1 MSDIIHGFQPVYDAN
16 SEVLI
21 LGSFP
26 SVKSRQTDFYYGNRQ
41 NRFWKMLFAF
51 FGEERK
57 EDVAAKKEF
66 LLRRH
71 VALWDVVMSCEI
83 KGSSDASIKN
93 YTVADVP
100 ALLAKTK
107 IRLVLLNGTTAFKI
121 FERAFPHFPIPYA
134 LMPSTSPANVRY
146 DEGAWIAALTAAFA
160 HG

>member
-1 MSDIIHGFQPVYDAN
+1 MSDIIQGFEPVYDAK

-41 NRFWKMLFAF
+41 NRFWKMLFGF
-51 FGEERK
+51 FGEEPK

-66 LLRRH
+66 LLRCH
-71 VALWDVVMSCEI
+71 VALWDVVMSCRI
-83 KGSSDASIKN
+83 KGSSDASIKD

-100 ALLAKTK
+100 SLLSKTR
-107 IRLVLLNGTTAFKI
+107 IRYVLLNGTTAFKI
-121 FERAFPHFPIPYA
+121 FEKSFPQFPVPYR

-146 DEGAWIAALTAAFA
+146 DEIDWHTALKSIFA
-160 HG
+160 GD